1 MNGTLDVT
9 DDAAADVLL
18 NTDGTALLIAMLLDQ
33 QVAIEWAFKG
43 PATLRERLGHLD
55 AATIAALDLDEFV
68 TVCCTKPAIHRYPA
82 VMGKRIHALCAA
94 LDDTYDGQGANL
106 WSDVAS
112 GKELK
117 RRLIALPGYGPEK
130 TKIFTA
136 ILAKRFGVMPDGW
149 QAVAGPFADDQP
161 RSVADMGSAEMRQVV
176 REWKSAQKT
185 AGKSKQD

>member
-1 MNGTLDVT
+1 VNGTLNVT
-9 DDAAADVLL
+9 DDSAADALL
-18 NTDGTALLIAMLLDQ
+18 NSDGTALLIAMLLDQ

-55 AATIAALDLDEFV
+55 AATIATLDLDEFV

-94 LDDTYDGQGANL
+94 LDDIYDGQGANL
-106 WSDVAS
+106 WSDVAT

-136 ILAKRFGVMPDGW
+136 ILAKRFGIMPDGW

-161 RSVADMGSAEMRQVV
+161 RSVADMGSTEMRQAV
-176 REWKSAQKT
+176 REWKFAQKA

>member
-1 MNGTLDVT
+1 MNGTLNVT
-9 DDAAADVLL
+9 DDTAADALL

-55 AATIAALDLDEFV
+55 AATIATLDLDQFV

-82 VMGKRIHALCAA
+82 VMGKRIHALCVA

-106 WSDVAS
+106 WSDVTT

-161 RSVADMGSAEMRQVV
+161 RSVADMGSAEMRQAV
-176 REWKSAQKT
+176 REWKSVQKA